1 MTQENV
7 EKNREAKRLHCKL

>member
-7 EKNREAKRLHCKL
+7 EKNRKAKRLHCKL